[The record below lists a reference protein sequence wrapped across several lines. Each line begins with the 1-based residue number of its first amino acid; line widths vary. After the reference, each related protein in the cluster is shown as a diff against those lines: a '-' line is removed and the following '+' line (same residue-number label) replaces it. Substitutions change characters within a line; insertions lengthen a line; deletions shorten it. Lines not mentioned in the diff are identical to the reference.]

1 MITDLAVAL
10 FVAILVLG
18 GLYVPR
24 LGDALGRAVLRDGD
38 PSAPAPEE
46 PRAEQRPP
54 RP

>member
-10 FVAILVLG
+10 FVAVLLVG

-24 LGDALGRAVLRDGD
+24 IGDALGRLVRRD
-38 PSAPAPEE
+38 
-46 PRAEQRPP
+46 RP